1 MAMLGAPVFRITKSM
16 VPASAENTSTQ
27 VRNFS
32 DKNGR
37 EYAEASPRAVKSVG
51 SLVIWPSSVQPA
63 LSQSCTECHFG
74 PNVTS
79 MTREAAAPAEGLRER
94 HRKRTA
100 ADLEEAALELF
111 CAKGFDAVTIDDIA
125 AAADVSRRTFFRYY
139 ASKEDVVLSD
149 HPKRLDEL
157 QAALDRR
164 PADEPALTALRQ
176 AILSLAG
183 SVEEQR
189 EHMLRRFRLVTD
201 TPALEARSLCLQR
214 NWETSVTAMLAER
227 MGVDPADD
235 LRPGTVAATTMAA
248 MRVATANWLALGGDG
263 DLTAIVAS
271 ALDLLDGGLQA
282 AADPQ
287 PRRRPASTRPGSSPR
302 ARSR

>member
-1 MAMLGAPVFRITKSM
+1 
-16 VPASAENTSTQ
+16 
-27 VRNFS
+27 
-32 DKNGR
+32 
-37 EYAEASPRAVKSVG
+37 
-51 SLVIWPSSVQPA
+51 
-63 LSQSCTECHFG
+63 
-74 PNVTS
+74 
-79 MTREAAAPAEGLRER
+79 MTRESAAPAEGLRER

-157 QAALDRR
+157 RAALDRR
-164 PADEPALTALRQ
+164 PSGEPALTALRE
-176 AILSLAG
+176 AVLSLAG
-183 SVEEQR
+183 TYEDER
-189 EHMLRRFRLVTD
+189 ELMLRRFRLVTE

-214 NWETSVTAMLAER
+214 NWEASVAAMLGER
-227 MGVDPADD
+227 MGVDPAKD

-248 MRVATANWLALGGDG
+248 MRVATANWLALGGQG
-263 DLTAIVAS
+263 DLPAIVAD

-282 AADPQ
+282 AA
-287 PRRRPASTRPGSSPR
+287 TPR
-302 ARSR
+302 ATAH